1 MGERVIVRMNSRF
14 EAEILAVDPHL
25 PDSDQLHPVEGI
37 LQLTPYGMLLAS
49 LGACTAIVLHTYA
62 QNHDVD
68 LAEVELHLQY
78 ARVFSEDCEQCEEVD
93 QYAEQI
99 AEKIVLSGELTPQER
114 HRLFL
119 VSRHCPIHRM
129 LSQGIE
135 VTSRLEV
142 PLETDQTA
150 AA

>member
-1 MGERVIVRMNSRF
+1 MNSRF
-14 EAEILAVDPHL
+14 ETEVLAVDPHL

-37 LQLTPYGMLLAS
+37 TQLTPYGMLLAS

-62 QNHDVD
+62 QNHEVD
-68 LAEVELHLQY
+68 LDEVELRLQY
-78 ARVFSEDCEQCEEVD
+78 ARVFSEDCEQCED
-93 QYAEQI
+93 IGQYTEQI
-99 AEKIVLSGELTPQER
+99 AEQIVLSGELTPQKR

-135 VTSRLEV
+135 VTSRLEEPSV
-142 PLETDQTA
+142 TGQEGA
-150 AA
+150 A

>member
-93 QYAEQI
+93 QYTEQI
-99 AEKIVLSGELTPQER
+99 AERIMLSGELTPQER

-142 PLETDQTA
+142 PPETDQA
-150 AA
+150 AAA